1 MTIGDKGWLISG
13 ETVGDGEES
22 AERFREMGMAAI
34 YGALS
39 VSVLSAFRMYFTLS
53 DINPTVS
60 ILQMKTG
67 S

>member
-1 MTIGDKGWLISG
+1 MTTGDKGWLISG
-13 ETVGDGEES
+13 EES
-22 AERFREMGMAAI
+22 AERLREMGTMAAI

-39 VSVLSAFRMYFTLS
+39 VSVLSAFHVDFILS
-53 DINPTVS
+53 DINPTIS